1 LQIRYHGWLIKLQR
15 SSVLNP
21 INLQGTMIM
30 KKSSFIIGIL
40 FPVFILVQMAM
51 GNGQVAI
58 VLQQDDKSTTAAN
71 SLGVSHKQVLSESEE
86 VLGDL
91 GVTANFEKQKA
102 KSEKQRS
109 VLEKNTGVT
118 ISSLGPEENVQMIS
132 LEASFD
138 DFMSQ
143 TEEGAQTRE
152 HFHSLMERVV
162 KKVDPSADVDFVK
175 IVQDISVRGAS
186 EVNVG
191 DEHVANLALIQTPLG
206 KRIVAFK
213 IANKQFRADK

>member
-1 LQIRYHGWLIKLQR
+1 
-15 SSVLNP
+15 
-21 INLQGTMIM
+21 M
-30 KKSSFIIGIL
+30 KKSGFISGIL
-40 FPVFILVQMAM
+40 FPVLMLAQMAM
-51 GNGQVAI
+51 GNGYVAI
-58 VLQQDDKSTTAAN
+58 VLQQDEKSAAAEH
-71 SLGVSHKQVLSESEE
+71 SLGVSHKQLLTESEE

-91 GVTANFEKQKA
+91 GVTPNYEKQKV

-118 ISSLGPEENVQMIS
+118 ISSLGPEDNVQMIS
-132 LEASFD
+132 LEAPFD

-191 DEHVANLALIQTPLG
+191 DQHVANLALMQTQLG